1 MGVETRVPGAEAL
14 ESMAALGR
22 EAAAGAVEFA
32 AESTLRGW
40 RGVAAVAEAQRARM
54 RALAEKAGAG
64 DEAAAFDASAG
75 AALDGIGAA
84 VEATVGYTRAAA
96 EENAR
101 IIDRAL
107 AASTPEEA
115 FDLQIEAGGRLME
128 RMLSQSAALSRIA
141 AETMTGTLK
150 PMAALWPAAA
160 PEGAGEKA
168 AG

>member
-1 MGVETRVPGAEAL
+1 MGIETRVPGAEAL

-22 EAAAGAVEFA
+22 EAAAGTVEFA

-40 RGVAAVAEAQRARM
+40 RGVAAAVAAQRARM

-64 DEAAAFDASAG
+64 DEAAAFDASTG

-84 VEATVGYTRAAA
+84 LEAAVGYTRAAA

-101 IIDRAL
+101 TVDRAL
-107 AASTPEEA
+107 AAATPEELL
-115 FDLQIEAGGRLME
+115 DLQIEAGGRLME
-128 RMLSQSAALSRIA
+128 RALSQSAALGRIA

>member
-1 MGVETRVPGAEAL
+1 MGIETRVPGAEAL

-40 RGVAAVAEAQRARM
+40 RGVEAVAEAQRARM

-64 DEAAAFDASAG
+64 DEAAALDASAG
-75 AALDGIGAA
+75 AALGGLGAA
-84 VEATVGYTRAAA
+84 VEAAVGYTRAAA

-101 IIDRAL
+101 FVDRAL
-107 AASTPEEA
+107 AAATPEEVL
-115 FDLQIEAGGRLME
+115 DLQIEAGGRLME
-128 RMLSQSAALSRIA
+128 RALSQGAALGRIA

-150 PMAALWPAAA
+150 PMADLWPAAA
-160 PEGAGEKA
+160 PERAGEKA
-168 AG
+168 VG